1 MTKIPPKL
9 LVFAIPCGIF
19 FADPC
24 IWRGFMSEAQQSARN
39 NRKVKIFSAL
49 EVANICGVVN
59 QTAINW
65 IRSGHLKAFT
75 TPGGQYRVYAEDL
88 SAFLDKRGMRNSM
101 DAFRHITGNAARETV
116 LIIDHDRDMNNRLKA
131 WFQTNFSGYEV
142 FQALDGFDAGFR
154 MAVSRPGIV
163 FLNADLPGSGGFELA
178 EKIKNDPRLGNPLVA
193 AFVSENAEEAGR
205 KPPAHRVDAC
215 FPRRLDLNELRE
227 FIENLE
233 KRSRPAV
240 TA

>member
-1 MTKIPPKL
+1 MP
-9 LVFAIPCGIF
+9 
-19 FADPC
+19 
-24 IWRGFMSEAQQSARN
+24 RN
-39 NRKVKIFSAL
+39 NQKVRIFSAL

-101 DAFRHITGNAARETV
+101 DALQLITGNAARETV
-116 LIIDHDRDMNNRLKA
+116 LIIDHDWDMNNHLKA
-131 WFQTNFSGYEV
+131 WFQKNFSGYEV
-142 FQALDGFDAGFR
+142 FQALDSFDAGYR

-163 FLNADLPGSGGFELA
+163 FLNADLPGTGGFELA
-178 EKIKNDPRLGNPLVA
+178 EKIKNDPYLGNPLVV
-193 AFVSENAEEAGR
+193 AFVGENAEEAGR
-205 KPPAHRVDAC
+205 KAPARRVDAC
-215 FPRRLDLNELRE
+215 FPRQTDLNELRE
-227 FIENLE
+227 FIEALE
-233 KRSRPAV
+233 KRYRLAV